1 VKKKCKNISEKELAD
16 KSLHLK
22 LNAIIRL
29 LIELN
34 KNMNDGKFSI
44 KSAAKM
50 LHTIGLPPKEIADIL
65 GYKSRTSVAKYLY
78 SERKEKSRVKK
89 RGKGSV
95 KS

>member
-1 VKKKCKNISEKELAD
+1 MKKRRKNISEKELAD

-34 KNMNDGKFSI
+34 KNMNEGKFSI

-50 LHTIGLPPKEIADIL
+50 LHSIGLPPKEIADIL
-65 GYKSRTSVAKYLY
+65 GYKSRTSVAKYL
-78 SERKEKSRVKK
+78 SLIHI
-89 RGKGSV
+89 
-95 KS
+95 